1 MAELERLRS
10 AAGAAQGDGDLRANA
25 AHFDEQKRLLLE
37 AQDVL
42 RQQFEA
48 AGARVLEQAQD
59 QFLKRAQERFSESE
73 KTSAQR
79 LNTLLAPVSE
89 RLKAYEEQVATLEA
103 KRVDAFGQLAGLI
116 EGMRVGQEQV
126 RAEAR
131 VWATRCAM
139 PQGARS
145 LGRAAAA

>member
-1 MAELERLRS
+1 MAT
-10 AAGAAQGDGDLRANA
+10 LRANA

-79 LNTLLAPVSE
+79 EHAVGPGQ
-89 RLKAYEEQVATLEA
+89 R
-103 KRVDAFGQLAGLI
+103 AFEDL
-116 EGMRVGQEQV
+116 
-126 RAEAR
+126 
-131 VWATRCAM
+131 
-139 PQGARS
+139 
-145 LGRAAAA
+145 